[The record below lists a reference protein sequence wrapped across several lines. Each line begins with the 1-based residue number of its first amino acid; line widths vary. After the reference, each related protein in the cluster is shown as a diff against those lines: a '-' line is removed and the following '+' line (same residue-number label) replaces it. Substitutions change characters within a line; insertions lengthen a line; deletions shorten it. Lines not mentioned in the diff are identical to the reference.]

1 MNITNLP
8 SCKPCNLQVIS
19 IHQINH
25 RLLPSRQLTLALPN
39 RGLFSFHQEFVILRV
54 YLIFWGK
61 LQYYHPWP
69 CSSIKSPC
77 SFMKSPSSTE
87 KSPSFPHWLAYLFKF
102 RRVTPILSAF
112 QPSRLRS
119 RASVVINLPPGKL
132 YKKLW
137 NPTIFHG
144 KINYFYGY
152 VQYKSPFPH
161 GFPMVF
167 PWLNYQRVP
176 QFFFWGY
183 LQIRQV
189 SLAQAAATRCL
200 GGKS

>member
-1 MNITNLP
+1 
-8 SCKPCNLQVIS
+8 
-19 IHQINH
+19 
-25 RLLPSRQLTLALPN
+25 
-39 RGLFSFHQEFVILRV
+39 
-54 YLIFWGK
+54 
-61 LQYYHPWP
+61 
-69 CSSIKSPC
+69 
-77 SFMKSPSSTE
+77 MKSPSSTE